1 MPLGLSI
8 SAPDNRR
15 DINQFS
21 WNNRQYAQFNGVDQ
35 RIHLDM
41 DSRPDTE
48 IAAFMADIDPDE
60 TDDNF
65 FADEWS
71 VSFWVKPTWTYKVDG
86 TISEAVFTNAS
97 GHQQTE
103 AVGFMFWGDKDSR
116 ATTGHNNW
124 IHFQYDLRSGS
135 SFRGRLFAYH
145 YEEDS
150 SSDDKNTEGQAL
162 HDKNTIC
169 GLGTNSALSSAW
181 HSGNTGNTNSAGF
194 VHLTFVKQN
203 NTSGTTNFKMY
214 WNAQDIGVIAYSGW
228 DTTDAVTNARG
239 TMDFIELGFT
249 SFGVDDG
256 ANQNYE
262 NFGMRDLAIFQ
273 GELSS
278 SDVSALYASGVFVD
292 WRTISLDAGHVM
304 KHYWPLSGHGN
315 DVVAS
320 QPHRGNFNII
330 EHGATG
336 SLIWQGV

>member
-228 DTTDAVTNARG
+228 DTSDAVTNATN
-239 TMDFIELGFT
+239 TMDFIEIGFT
-249 SFGVDDG
+249 SFGVDSG

-278 SDVSALYASGVFVD
+278 SDVSALYASGTFVD

-336 SLIWQGV
+336 DLIWQGV